1 MNRGQVSLCNFP
13 LKIQEVE
20 MRKTFIVGLLAAI
33 LAIQVVAAQA
43 GSLKQL
49 GEGIELTVYNRDLG
63 LVTER
68 RYMNLKGGTSEI
80 RYEGVAGMIDPTSL
94 QFYSLTSPGKCRIL
108 EQSYQYDLVSDQALL
123 QRYLNKEITV
133 ITEDSTLYEG
143 KLLSG
148 GASRLIGSGSIILMR
163 NDGRIVNIRLDKVRE
178 IRYPSLPEGLI
189 TRPTMVWEVDNAVPG
204 KHLVE
209 VRYLTGGIDWKSDY
223 VATLSADEKTLDL
236 TGWVTLNNRSGGTY
250 NNAKLKLMAGDLNL
264 VTPAP
269 RAKVNYAREAMLAD
283 AAGEQFKEQS
293 FFEYHLYTLQRPTTL
308 LNNEIK
314 QIELLSASGVP
325 IRKLYYYDGAKKRYA
340 PSGYKGYIPAVAGNT
355 KINIFIE
362 LVNSEK
368 NNLGMPLP
376 AGKIR
381 INKGDDEGSLQFIG
395 EDTLGHTPKNE
406 TLTLYVGNAF
416 DIVGERVQ
424 TDTRRI
430 TDRIIEESYKIK
442 IRNHKRESISVSA
455 VEHLDRYSDWE
466 IVRATAKYEKKDAR
480 TVEFPLQV
488 SAGKETLFEYTV
500 RYKW

>member
-1 MNRGQVSLCNFP
+1 
-13 LKIQEVE
+13 
-20 MRKTFIVGLLAAI
+20 MRKTFIVGLVAAV
-33 LAIQVVAAQA
+33 LAIQVVTAQA
-43 GSLKQL
+43 GSLKQS
-49 GEGIELTVYNRDLG
+49 GEGIELTVYNRNLG

-68 RYMNLKGGTSEI
+68 RYMDLKGGTSEI

-108 EQSYQYDLVSDQALL
+108 EQSYQYDLVSDHSLL
-123 QRYLNKEITV
+123 QRYLDKEIV
-133 ITEDSTLYEG
+133 VVTEDSTLYDG

-148 GASRLIGSGSIILMR
+148 GASRLAGSGSIILMR

-189 TRPTMVWEVDNAVPG
+189 TRPTMVWEIDNAVAG

-223 VATLSADEKTLDL
+223 VATLSPDEKMLDL

-264 VTPAP
+264 VTPASP
-269 RAKVNYAREAMLAD
+269 TMKTNYAREAMLTD

-293 FFEYHLYTLQRPTTL
+293 FFEYHLYTLQRPATL

-314 QIELLSASGVP
+314 QIELLSASRVP
-325 IRKLYYYDGAKKRYA
+325 IKKLYYYDGAKKRYA
-340 PSGYKGYIPAVAGNT
+340 PPGYKGYIPAAAGNT

-362 LVNSEK
+362 LANSEK

-395 EDTLGHTPKNE
+395 EDTLGHTPKDE

-416 DIVGERVQ
+416 DVVGERVQ
-424 TDTRRI
+424 TDVRRI
-430 TDRIIEESYKIK
+430 ADRVIEESYKIK
-442 IRNHKRESISVSA
+442 IRNHKRESVTVKA
-455 VEHLDRYSDWE
+455 VEHLDRYTDWE

-480 TVEFPLQV
+480 TVEFPLQI
-488 SAGKETLFEYTV
+488 SAGKEAILEYTV
-500 RYKW
+500 RYKWSSLS